1 MQTLGERIEVTQLAQ
16 SHIIHQPRT
25 PVKYLTQKGTT
36 PAVCATGVDAEF
48 TTTVADSF
56 VNLVVTSG

>member
-36 PAVCATGVDAEF
+36 PAVCATG
-48 TTTVADSF
+48 
-56 VNLVVTSG
+56 GR